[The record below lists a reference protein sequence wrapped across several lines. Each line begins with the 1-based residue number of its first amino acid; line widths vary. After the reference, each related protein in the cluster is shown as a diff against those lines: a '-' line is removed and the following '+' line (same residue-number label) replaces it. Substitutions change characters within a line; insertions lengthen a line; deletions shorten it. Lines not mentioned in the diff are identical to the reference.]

1 MELVVQIL
9 IVVFSGSAIWFV
21 NQDKSWSK
29 WGNVLGLIGQ
39 PLWLFTTYSNEQWGM
54 FALTI
59 FYIYCWAQGVYNK
72 FIKTKKCENVL
83 PEQEELR

>member
-1 MELVVQIL
+1 MEMLLQIL

-21 NQDKSWSK
+21 NQDKPWAK

-39 PLWLFTTYSNEQWGM
+39 PLWLFTTYQNEQWGM
-54 FALTI
+54 LTLTI

-72 FIKTKKCENVL
+72 FIKKK
-83 PEQEELR
+83 